1 MSIHPSAI
9 IDDGA
14 QIHDSAMIGPG
25 VVIGPNV
32 TIGKGTKIGPH
43 AIIDGHTT
51 IGEDCNIFAGASIGL
66 EPQDLGYKGEPT
78 GVIIGDRCT
87 IREYVTIHRATKEG
101 FTTLGDDSFLM
112 NYVHLAHNCQVG
124 KHVIMANAASLAGH
138 VHVGDYT
145 VMSGFVIMHQHLR
158 IGRFCMLS
166 GMTGSRLDLPP
177 FTTLDGRPAMVRG
190 INALGLK
197 RGKVPQNVRTAI
209 KETYRLIYRS
219 GLNVT
224 NALARVEEEIEQ
236 HPEVKEIVEF
246 FRTTKRGVAGSMSD
260 GEGESE
266 DGGAG
271 GGGSATAVR
280 DYGALTESGASTF

>member
-1 MSIHPSAI
+1 MTIHPSAI
-9 IDDGA
+9 ISDGA
-14 QIHDSAMIGPG
+14 QIHESANVGPG

-32 TIGKGTKIGPH
+32 KIGKGTKIGPH
-43 AIIDGHTT
+43 AIIDGITT
-51 IGEDCNIFAGASIGL
+51 IGEDCNIYAGASIGL
-66 EPQDLGYKGEPT
+66 EPQDLSYKGEPT

-124 KHVIMANAASLAGH
+124 KHVIMANAASLAGY
-138 VHVGDYT
+138 VEVGDYT
-145 VMSGFVIMHQHLR
+145 VMSGFVIMHQFLR

-197 RGKVPQNVRTAI
+197 RGKIAPEVRTAI
-209 KETYRLIYRS
+209 KEAYRIIYRS
-219 GLNVT
+219 GLNIT
-224 NALARVEEEIEQ
+224 NALARVEEVIEP
-236 HPEVKEIVEF
+236 HAEVKEIIEF
-246 FRTTKRGVAGSMSD
+246 FRSTKRGVAGVFSD
-260 GEGESE
+260 GEGEE
-266 DGGAG
+266 DEGGAAG
-271 GGGSATAVR
+271 NSGATR
-280 DYGALTESGASTF
+280 KKDYGALTESGVSAI